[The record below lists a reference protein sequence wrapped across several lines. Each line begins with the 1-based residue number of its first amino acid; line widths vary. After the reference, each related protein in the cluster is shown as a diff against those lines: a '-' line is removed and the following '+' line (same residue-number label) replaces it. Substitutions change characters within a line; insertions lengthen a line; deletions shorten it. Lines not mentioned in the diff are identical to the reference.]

1 MNPIDTNQPPRPEL
15 RERLLSLDVL
25 RGLDMLLISGLGG
38 LLAALGTALWGE
50 GNWLSV
56 QMGHVRWE
64 GLRFFDTLFPFFLF
78 LSGATFPFSYANQI
92 RRGRTG
98 TQIHLKLIL
107 RAATLFLLGLS
118 LGGLFSGDPH
128 FRIPSVLGRI
138 GLAWMLAALAYIHIP
153 SATKKVLLAAA
164 VLAGYYL
171 LIRLV
176 PAPDRFTFSAIP
188 EEVGVFT
195 RCGNIIGWLDRT
207 LMPNHIW
214 SCTRHFDP
222 ESLFSTLPAAVTAL
236 LGMFAGDLLRDG
248 SRPPERR
255 ALALVGGGILLLAA
269 GWAFAQIMPVN
280 KSLWSS
286 SFVLLTG
293 GGSYLLLAAVWY
305 LVDVRQVRGWTMP
318 LQVIGVNSIAVYLS
332 TFLFGFEKAAN
343 FFCSGLVRACG
354 PEWGTVVWH
363 AGYLAVLWLVFR
375 FLYRHNAIIKI

>member
-1 MNPIDTNQPPRPEL
+1 MSDKSG
-15 RERLLSLDVL
+15 RLMSLDAF
-25 RGLDMLLISGLGG
+25 RGFDMMMIIGFDSMMY
-38 LLAALGTALWGE
+38 ALGCWLYGE
-50 GNWLSV
+50 SGGWLVEQFS
-56 QMGHVRWE
+56 HPEWF
-64 GLRFFDTLFPFFLF
+64 GLSFYDTIFPTFLF
-78 LSGATFPFSYANQI
+78 IAGISFPYSYAKQLEK
-92 RRGRTG
+92 GMSQL
-98 TQIHLKLIL
+98 QIHLKIFK
-107 RAATLFLLGLS
+107 RAAILVMFGWVVNGVFSTGFGDLRYGSVLSKIGLGWM
-118 LGGLFSGDPH
+118 FAAIYYVH
-128 FRIPSVLGRI
+128 FRRFTRI
-138 GLAWMLAALAYIHIP
+138 LICAGLIVGYAI
-153 SATKKVLLAAA
+153 LLCTI
-164 VLAGYYL
+164 V
-171 LIRLV
+171 
-176 PAPDRFTFSAIP
+176 APDYPNASSLSI
-188 EEVGVFT
+188 E
-195 RCGNIIGWLDRT
+195 GNFIGWLDRT

-255 ALALVGGGILLLAA
+255 ALALVGSGILLLAA